1 MAMTEQ
7 TTPDVKQQD
16 NSLKQNTSQESAL
29 QVNEQ
34 SNVTSLNQSNKPT
47 VDLNELQE
55 FDNVQI
61 VTSLDRIG
69 AALGY
74 LAQCDYAIG
83 NNGDALNGDEHFGR
97 GYLLEM
103 LGNGV
108 SYFAQEYE
116 QTIASISERIDC

>member
-1 MAMTEQ
+1 MATTEQ
-7 TTPDVKQQD
+7 TTPEVKP
-16 NSLKQNTSQESAL
+16 
-29 QVNEQ
+29 QVNKQ
-34 SNVTSLNQSNKPT
+34 SNVTQFNQSNIPA
-47 VDLNELQE
+47 VDLNGLQE

-83 NNGDALNGDEHFGR
+83 SNGDALNGDEHFGR

-108 SYFAQEYE
+108 SDFAKEYE
-116 QTIASISERIDC
+116 QTVELIGKYLDC